1 MIVQLVTSYQEG
13 NKLGV
18 IKVTKS
24 NSLKSKYPQLV
35 KLFDSKKNGCTPD
48 EIYGGGYTKYWWKCP
63 KGNDHEWKSIIH
75 LVNIGT
81 GCPICVGQKIVK
93 SNSLFTLHP
102 EISKEWHPTKNGDLT
117 PLQVGR
123 GSEKKVWWLCS
134 TDNTHEWITSVNNR
148 TSKYKRQGCP
158 HCSKYT
164 KGRKSYTLKDE
175 DTLKNISSSLSKEWH
190 PTKNGN
196 KSPSNVYGGGK
207 TKYWWKCDKGDDH
220 EWKSNISN
228 RILLNRGCPIC
239 SGNKIVKSNCFE
251 YNYPEIMKEWY
262 WEKNDNI
269 NPSKLGRFSHKR
281 VWWKCI
287 HNSDH
292 VWITPISKRTT
303 NRGCPF
309 CFLTP
314 QSKEELIVLFELKSI
329 FNDISPKGKKIRTS
343 KGLHSVDMFIPLL
356 KLFIEYDGHYY
367 HKLRRKKD
375 KEKTQDLIDNGYK
388 VIRLREKPLRIIN
401 KSDITFSRKNGLK
414 SLVNKT
420 LLLINEQFRLVTPMR
435 RNIQH
440 YISQSEYQ
448 NGKNLEKYISTI
460 LDKVAD

>member
-1 MIVQLVTSYQEG
+1 
-13 NKLGV
+13 
-18 IKVTKS
+18 
-24 NSLKSKYPQLV
+24 
-35 KLFDSKKNGCTPD
+35 
-48 EIYGGGYTKYWWKCP
+48 
-63 KGNDHEWKSIIH
+63 
-75 LVNIGT
+75 
-81 GCPICVGQKIVK
+81 
-93 SNSLFTLHP
+93 
-102 EISKEWHPTKNGDLT
+102 
-117 PLQVGR
+117 
-123 GSEKKVWWLCS
+123 
-134 TDNTHEWITSVNNR
+134 
-148 TSKYKRQGCP
+148 
-158 HCSKYT
+158 
-164 KGRKSYTLKDE
+164 
-175 DTLKNISSSLSKEWH
+175 
-190 PTKNGN
+190 
-196 KSPSNVYGGGK
+196 
-207 TKYWWKCDKGDDH
+207 
-220 EWKSNISN
+220 
-228 RILLNRGCPIC
+228 
-239 SGNKIVKSNCFE
+239 
-251 YNYPEIMKEWY
+251 MKEWY